1 MDASP
6 VVEGDRGGEAGLSI
20 HVLLVLVNLFFF
32 VISYIQTEYHSRTS
46 LLSSWSLCEAGVME
60 KPFPLLLASS
70 IPGAGPSTSLQH
82 RVFSLFSLRPGSNEL
97 HGGLLALLRN
107 LFLAL
112 FSFSERPQAFAA
124 S

>member
-6 VVEGDRGGEAGLSI
+6 VIEGDRGGEADLSI

-32 VISYIQTEYHSRTS
+32 FVILYIQTEYHSRPS
-46 LLSSWSLCEAGVME
+46 LLSSWSLCEAGVLA

-70 IPGAGPSTSLQH
+70 IPGAGPST
-82 RVFSLFSLRPGSNEL
+82 
-97 HGGLLALLRN
+97 LLALLKN
-107 LFLAL
+107 LVLGL